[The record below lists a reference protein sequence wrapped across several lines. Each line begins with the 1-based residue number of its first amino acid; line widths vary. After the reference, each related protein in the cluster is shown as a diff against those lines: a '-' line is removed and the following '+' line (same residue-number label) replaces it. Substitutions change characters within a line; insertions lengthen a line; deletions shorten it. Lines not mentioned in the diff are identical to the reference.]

1 MLNQLRNWTLDKE
14 NCKLRIIKNSI
25 KNSLMSPWV
34 REPNAGGVK
43 IPEQVRE
50 RVKQRI
56 LKYAETHY
64 QGKYI
69 RLDIRF
75 RSHFCYIDAYKE
87 PNLAPGFPPPDFP
100 ESREEYLER
109 IRNNPIHLCRLRYFG
124 DEEGWGFAF
133 YTYSNQKYE
142 LSVLNNGDF
151 YGTPEE
157 AFSSSAMYLED

>member
-1 MLNQLRNWTLDKE
+1 
-14 NCKLRIIKNSI
+14 
-25 KNSLMSPWV
+25 MSPWV
-34 REPNAGGVK
+34 RDPNSGGVK
-43 IPEQVRE
+43 IPEKVRE

-64 QGKYI
+64 SGKYI

-75 RSHFCYIDAYKE
+75 RSQFCYIDAYKE

-100 ESREEYLER
+100 ESREECLER
-109 IRNNPIHLCRLRYFG
+109 MRNNPIHLCRLRYFG

-133 YTYSNQKYE
+133 YTYSNEKYE
-142 LSVLNNGDF
+142 LSVFNNGTF

-157 AFSSSAMYLED
+157 AFESSAMYLQD